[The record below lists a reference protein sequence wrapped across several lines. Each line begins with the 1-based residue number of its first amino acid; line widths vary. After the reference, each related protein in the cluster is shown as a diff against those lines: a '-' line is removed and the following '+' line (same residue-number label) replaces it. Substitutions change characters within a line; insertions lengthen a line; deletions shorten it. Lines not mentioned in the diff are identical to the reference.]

1 MTHYRVEIDLSS
13 DSYKLPEQLSKALCV
28 LIQSQ
33 IEDLREKKEDSLD
46 PFAFSVSYKRME

>member
-13 DSYKLPEQLSKALCV
+13 DSHKLPEQLSKALCA

-33 IEDLREKKEDSLD
+33 IEDLREKKGNSLD